1 MPEFLEIATLKYYT
15 MRVLLVEDETAIA
28 NFIAEGLEEEGFA
41 VDVAH
46 NGKDGLR
53 LALDNLKEYDLI
65 LLDWMLP
72 GVSGIEICRAIRKEN
87 QALPV
92 MFLTAKDT
100 VDDVVF
106 GLETGAND
114 YLRKPFAFEELLAR
128 MRVLLRNHAGDQLVF
143 RYADIELNVDT
154 HRVTKAGN
162 PVELTQKE
170 FALLELLL
178 RNKGKVCRRT
188 RIIEKVWDIHF
199 DHDTSVIDV
208 YINFLRKKLDTPDRP
223 SFIQT
228 LRGIGYRVNDDA

>member
-1 MPEFLEIATLKYYT
+1 

-28 NFIAEGLEEEGFA
+28 NFIAEGPEEESFA

-46 NGKDGLR
+46 NGREGLR
-53 LALDNLKEYDLI
+53 LALDNLPGYDLI

-72 GVSGIEICRAIRKEN
+72 GMSGIEICRAIRKEN
-87 QALPV
+87 KTVPV
-92 MFLTAKDT
+92 IFLTAKDT

-128 MRVLLRNHAGDQLVF
+128 MRVLLRSATGEQNTF
-143 RYADIELNVDT
+143 RYADIELDIES
-154 HRVTKAGN
+154 HRVTKAGI

-178 RNKGKVCRRT
+178 RNKGKACRRT
-188 RIIEKVWDIHF
+188 RIIEKVWDINF
-199 DHDTSVIDV
+199 DHDTAVIDV
-208 YINFLRKKLDTPDRP
+208 YINFLRKKLDTPGQP

-228 LRGIGYRVNDDA
+228 LRGIGYRVNDDV

>member
-1 MPEFLEIATLKYYT
+1 
-15 MRVLLVEDETAIA
+15 MRILLVEDEITIA

-46 NGKDGLR
+46 NGKEGLH
-53 LALDNLKEYDLI
+53 LALGNLEEYDLV

-87 QALPV
+87 KTVPV
-92 MFLTAKDT
+92 IFLTAKDT

-128 MRVLLRNHAGDQLVF
+128 MRVLLRSTKGEQNVF
-143 RYADIELNVDT
+143 HCADIELDIDT
-154 HRVTKAGN
+154 HRVTKAGK

-208 YINFLRKKLDTPDRP
+208 YINFLRKKLDTPGQA

-228 LRGIGYRVNDDA
+228 LRGVGYRVDDDA

>member
-1 MPEFLEIATLKYYT
+1 
-15 MRVLLVEDETAIA
+15 MRILLVEDETAIA
-28 NFIAEGLEEEGFA
+28 HFIAEGLEEEGFA

-46 NGKDGLR
+46 NGKEGLH
-53 LALDNLKEYDLI
+53 LALDNLSEYDLI

-72 GVSGIEICRAIRKEN
+72 GMSGIEICRAIRKEN
-87 QALPV
+87 KTVPV
-92 MFLTAKDT
+92 IFLTAKDT

-128 MRVLLRNHAGDQLVF
+128 MRVLLRSNGAEQNTF
-143 RYADIELNVDT
+143 KYADIELDVDT
-154 HRVTKAGN
+154 HRVLKAGKT
-162 PVELTQKE
+162 VELTQKE

-208 YINFLRKKLDTPDRP
+208 YINFLRKKLDIPGQT